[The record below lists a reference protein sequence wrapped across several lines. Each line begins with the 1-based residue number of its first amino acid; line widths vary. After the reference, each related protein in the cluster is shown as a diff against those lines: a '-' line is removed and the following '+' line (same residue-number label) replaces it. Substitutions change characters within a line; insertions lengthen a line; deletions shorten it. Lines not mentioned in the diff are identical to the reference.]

1 MKNKKVLITGITG
14 QDGSYLAELL
24 LKKKYI
30 VHGIIRR
37 SSLIKTDRIDH
48 LIENNLYKKS
58 FFLHYGDLVDS
69 LNLFSII
76 KKISPVIIFN
86 LGAQSHVKVSFETP
100 EYTANTDAL
109 GTLRILEAIRTLGL
123 TKKTRFYQA
132 STSEM
137 YGNAKILPITDKTPF
152 APVSPYGV
160 SKLFS
165 FWMTKNYREAY
176 KIHASN
182 GILFNHE
189 SPRRGETFVSRKITK
204 AVAEIYL
211 KKRNYFLIGN
221 LESKRD
227 WGHAKEYVEGM
238 YKIVMKKNPDDY
250 ILSTGKSY
258 TVKYFIEKSFK
269 NVGINIIWRGKGIN
283 TMGYN
288 KKNNQLIVKVS
299 PRLFRPLEINNLI
312 GVSRKTKN
320 LLGWTSKTSIDQL
333 IKEMINE
340 DIKKLSN

>member
-48 LIENNLYKKS
+48 LIANNLYKKS
-58 FFLHYGDLVDS
+58 FFLHYGDLTDS
-69 LNLFSII
+69 LNLFSLI
-76 KKISPVIIFN
+76 KKISPAIIFN

-109 GTLRILEAIRTLGL
+109 GTLRILEAIKTLGL

-137 YGNAKILPITDKTPF
+137 YGNSKVLPITDNTTF
-152 APVSPYGV
+152 APISPYGV

-165 FWMTKNYREAY
+165 FWITRNYREAY
-176 KIHASN
+176 KMHASN

-227 WGHAKEYVEGM
+227 WGHAKEYVQGM
-238 YKIVMKKNPDDY
+238 YKIVMKKNPGDY

-258 TVKYFIEKSFK
+258 SVKYFIEESFK
-269 NVGINIIWRGKGIN
+269 NIGINIIWKGKGIN
-283 TMGYN
+283 TIGYN
-288 KKNNQLIVKVS
+288 KKNNQVLVKVS
-299 PRLFRPLEINNLI
+299 NRLFRPLEINNLVA
-312 GVSRKTKN
+312 VSKRTKN
-320 LLGWTSKTSIDQL
+320 LLGWRAKTSIDQL
-333 IKEMINE
+333 IKEMIYE
-340 DIKKLSN
+340 DIKKLS

>member
-48 LIENNLYKKS
+48 LIANNLYKKS

-69 LNLFSII
+69 LNLFSLI
-76 KKISPVIIFN
+76 KKISPAIIFN

-109 GTLRILEAIRTLGL
+109 GTLRILEAIKTLGL

-137 YGNAKILPITDKTPF
+137 YGNSKTLPITDKTNF

-165 FWMTKNYREAY
+165 FWMTRNYREAY
-176 KIHASN
+176 NMHASN

-211 KKRNYFLIGN
+211 KKRNFFYIGN

-238 YKIVMKKNPDDY
+238 YKIVMKKTPSDY

-269 NVGINIIWRGKGIN
+269 NVGINIIWKGKGIN
-283 TMGYN
+283 TVGYD
-288 KKNNQLIVKVS
+288 KKNNQVLVKVS
-299 PRLFRPLEINNLI
+299 SRLFRPLEINNLI
-312 GVSRKTKN
+312 AVSKRTKN
-320 LLGWTSKTSIDQL
+320 LLGWRAKTSIDQL
-333 IKEMINE
+333 IKEMIDE
-340 DIKKLSN
+340 DIKKLS

>member
-48 LIENNLYKKS
+48 LIANNLYKKS

-69 LNLFSII
+69 LNLFSLI
-76 KKISPVIIFN
+76 KKISPAIIFN

-109 GTLRILEAIRTLGL
+109 GTLRILEAIKTLGL

-137 YGNAKILPITDKTPF
+137 YGNSKILPITDKTTF
-152 APVSPYGV
+152 TPVSPYGV

-176 KIHASN
+176 KMHASN

-211 KKRNYFLIGN
+211 KKRNFFLIGN

-238 YKIVMKKNPDDY
+238 YKIVMKKTASDY

-269 NVGINIIWRGKGIN
+269 NVGINIIWKGKGIN
-283 TMGYN
+283 AVGYN
-288 KKNNQLIVKVS
+288 KKNNQVLVKVS
-299 PRLFRPLEINNLI
+299 SRLFRPLEINNLI
-312 GVSRKTKN
+312 AVSKRTEN
-320 LLGWTSKTSIDQL
+320 LLGWRAKTSIDQL
-333 IKEMINE
+333 IKEMIDE
-340 DIKKLSN
+340 DIKKLS

>member
-48 LIENNLYKKS
+48 LIANNLYKKS
-58 FFLHYGDLVDS
+58 FFLHYGDLTDS
-69 LNLFSII
+69 LNLFSFI
-76 KKISPVIIFN
+76 KKISPAIIFN

-109 GTLRILEAIRTLGL
+109 GTLRILEAIKTLGL

-137 YGNAKILPITDKTPF
+137 YGNSKVLPITDNTTF
-152 APVSPYGV
+152 APISPYGV

-165 FWMTKNYREAY
+165 FWITRNYREAY
-176 KIHASN
+176 KMHASN

-227 WGHAKEYVEGM
+227 WGHAKEYVQGM
-238 YKIVMKKNPDDY
+238 YKIVMKKNPGDY

-258 TVKYFIEKSFK
+258 SVKYFIEESFK
-269 NVGINIIWRGKGIN
+269 NIGINIIWKGKGIN
-283 TMGYN
+283 TIGYN
-288 KKNNQLIVKVS
+288 KKNNQVLVKVS
-299 PRLFRPLEINNLI
+299 NRLFRPLEINNLVA
-312 GVSRKTKN
+312 VSKRTKN
-320 LLGWTSKTSIDQL
+320 LLGWRAKTSIDQL
-333 IKEMINE
+333 IKEMIYE
-340 DIKKLSN
+340 DIKKLS